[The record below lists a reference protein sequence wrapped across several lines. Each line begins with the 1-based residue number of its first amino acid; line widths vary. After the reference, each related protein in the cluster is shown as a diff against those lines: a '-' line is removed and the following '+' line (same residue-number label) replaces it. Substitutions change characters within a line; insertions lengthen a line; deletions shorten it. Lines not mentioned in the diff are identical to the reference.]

1 MGVSG
6 GDKVVKRRGGEKGKG
21 VAEEEGIDGPSDDDG
36 DGCSTLCN
44 IIIKFTLFL
53 ANFII
58 WVRDLIIL
66 LVIISIVSTSLSWSG
81 PYPNQ
86 MDAYEI
92 VCIIFFVCMC
102 YSY

>member
-6 GDKVVKRRGGEKGKG
+6 GDKVVKRRGDEKGKG

-53 ANFII
+53 TNFII
-58 WVRDLIIL
+58 WVRDLIKL
-66 LVIISIVSTSLSWSG
+66 LVIISIVSTSPL
-81 PYPNQ
+81 PK
-86 MDAYEI
+86 
-92 VCIIFFVCMC
+92 
-102 YSY
+102 